1 MMNLTYNNIVQE
13 MLKIIPQLQPLY
25 DKELEELWQEEGL
38 ILPHIAFGDILN
50 PFLISLLQKPQE
62 LTKDDEKLL
71 SKIFNFLE
79 NMALSEDVKIQEVV
93 SVTVM
98 ARIGDDISILK
109 NALKYM
115 GNETKKLSRK
125 IEEYYGRKDNVKL
138 L

>member
-25 DKELEELWQEEGL
+25 DKELEKLWQVEGL
-38 ILPHIAFGDILN
+38 IPPHIAFGDIFN

-98 ARIGDDISILK
+98 ARIGDDLSILK

-115 GNETKKLSRK
+115 GNETKKLSK
-125 IEEYYGRKDNVKL
+125 EIEEYYGRKIM
-138 L
+138 